1 MKKLISLLLSLALL
15 LGVTGVLAAEYT
27 LDEKLF
33 KQVKDGSG
41 FKMTIKTDKT
51 GGSFTVLDEA
61 TNALLNTLLPG
72 AELGLNYLSG
82 VGTLK
87 GKEDLHLTLQKGGQA
102 LGEARLLKD
111 AQYEQLTSTFFGANR
126 YVDLRDGGILMALLT
141 GNQQAWPPIEG
152 VLLKL
157 NTAESTWQGEV
168 KAKLEEYSLK
178 LTVWL
183 QGYTKTET
191 VTTAEGQLQ
200 TKVSL
205 SVPASQLKAQIKQL
219 MIDAYNDPALLA
231 LLARE
236 MDARQAAAYLQPAM
250 ANSFSQALDLLP
262 LEGNMES
269 VRVLDTQGQMITN
282 QMTLPMGGVRGLS
295 RVLYTFTANEAGGMT
310 DIVLEKLPTVAQ
322 KTKGTVITLHFEGGE
337 TAATKEVSYMGNI
350 SILPENAGDAF
361 TVGDQQSVVTAKE
374 YDFSLLFTPGAETV
388 DQAAQT
394 SSREFD
400 FSLRL
405 TPRDE
410 EAATQ
415 FISLKLALNSR
426 LNSRSA
432 TYFTG
437 ELTWTDEKTQAQV
450 KGEIAGNTA
459 PPWNIDDIN
468 VAGATRVDTLTQAQR
483 VTLSEQLKT
492 LLQNAMTGMMTRLV
506 FSTAAPQ

>member
-1 MKKLISLLLSLALL
+1 MRKLTSLLLALVL
-15 LGVTGVLAAEYT
+15 LMTTVGAFAAEYT

-41 FKMTIKTDKT
+41 FKLVIKTDKT
-51 GGSFTVLDEA
+51 GGAFSVLDEA
-61 TNALLNTLLPG
+61 TNAMLNSLLPG
-72 AELGLNYLSG
+72 AEIGLNYLSG

-87 GKEDLHLTLQKGGQA
+87 GKEDLQLTLQKNGQS

-126 YVDLRDGGILMALLT
+126 YVDLRDGGVLMALLT

-168 KAKLEEYSLK
+168 KSKLDEYSLK
-178 LTVWL
+178 LSVWL

-191 VTTAEGQLQ
+191 VSTVSGALQ

-205 SVPASQLKAQIKQL
+205 SVPAPQLKAQIKQL
-219 MIDAYNDPALLA
+219 MIDAYNDTALLA

-250 ANSFSQALDLLP
+250 ATSFSQALDLLP
-262 LEGNMES
+262 LNGNVES
-269 VRVLDTQGQMITN
+269 ERVLDTQGNILTN
-282 QMTLPMGGVRGLS
+282 KLSLPMGGVRGID
-295 RVLYTFTANEAGGMT
+295 RIDYTFTADAAGGVT
-310 DIVLEKLPTVAQ
+310 DIVITKMPLTPQ
-322 KTKGTVITLHFEGGE
+322 KTKGNVITLKYEGGE
-337 TAATKEVSYMGNI
+337 TAATKEVSYMGTI
-350 SILPENAGDAF
+350 SVLPENAGDAF
-361 TVGDQQSVVTAKE
+361 TVGEQQGVVTAKE
-374 YDFSLLFTPGAETV
+374 YAFSLLFTPGAEVV

-394 SSREFD
+394 SIRDFD
-400 FSLRL
+400 VSLRL
-405 TPRDE
+405 TPAED

-415 FISLKLALNSR
+415 LVSLKLSLNSR

-437 ELTWTDEKTQAQV
+437 NLTWTDEKTQAQV
-450 KGEIAGNTA
+450 KGDISGNTA
-459 PPWNIDDIN
+459 PPWSIEDIN
-468 VAGATRVDTLTQAQR
+468 LTGATRVDTLTAAQKE
-483 VTLSEQLKT
+483 TLSTQMKT
-492 LLQNAMTGMMTRLV
+492 LLQNAMTAMMTRLV
-506 FSTAAPQ
+506 FSTAAP